1 MAFCK
6 GSNSVGAPCKLSKG
20 ECEVRQAMLVH
31 AMACSQLRCFECR
44 FGKARI
50 FVDGVEL
57 LVKRYSFLQ
66 QVHLPPQ
73 SVRCCHDLSM

>member
-1 MAFCK
+1 M
-6 GSNSVGAPCKLSKG
+6 SLPY
-20 ECEVRQAMLVH
+20 RQTCDMKII
-31 AMACSQLRCFECR
+31 RR

-66 QVHLPPQ
+66 QARRPCFNSSGQ
-73 SVRCCHDLSM
+73 SPDALLEERRFACPVL

>member
-1 MAFCK
+1 M
-6 GSNSVGAPCKLSKG
+6 
-20 ECEVRQAMLVH
+20 R
-31 AMACSQLRCFECR
+31 R

-66 QVHLPPQ
+66 QVRHSCLRTSGQHPYALPEKHALACTAPCLSTSEVPKNHL
-73 SVRCCHDLSM
+73 

>member
-1 MAFCK
+1 MAPCK
-6 GSNSVGAPCKLSKG
+6 GSNSVVAPCKLSKW

-31 AMACSQLRCFECR
+31 AIACSQLRSECR

-66 QVHLPPQ
+66 QVHLPPR